1 MRKHKQA
8 GLPIYETMWWSYMT
22 LNSCLTIIP
31 TRNMIQNNA
40 VSAESA
46 HFQTS
51 LKTLPSR
58 MQRLL
63 TMPSHNVTFP
73 LRHPK
78 HIIEDAAYKER
89 VFRIM
94 AWEHPW
100 IKIGRSFEELYLNLR
115 YGNFRNICSSVV
127 HRIKKITGNY
137 DYT

>member
-8 GLPIYETMWWSYMT
+8 GKPIYETVLWSYMT
-22 LNSCLTIIP
+22 LNSCLSIVP
-31 TRNMIQNNA
+31 TRNMIQNGA

-51 LKTLPSR
+51 LKALPRR

-63 TMPSHNVTFP
+63 IMPSYDVEFP

-78 HIIEDAAYKER
+78 HVIEDAEYKKR

-100 IKIGRSFEELYLNLR
+100 IKIGRSFEELYRSLR
-115 YGNFRNICSSVV
+115 YGNFSHIIASVK
-127 HRIKKITGNY
+127 HRIEKLRGSY